1 MLLNV
6 VYRFRSFSRFLK
18 PSPKY
23 LTHFTGVMFVVQTS
37 PPCRQIIHR
46 AIFIACSPTKP
57 QGCTCTGN
65 PVTITTTSELKIYI
79 YIYTKSL
86 AAGDQLTYTIMCI
99 SAGKLYCAIMFS
111 FRVFFIFFVIPIRT
125 KPIYKPIIQ

>member
-65 PVTITTTSELKIYI
+65 PVTITTTGELKIYI
-79 YIYTKSL
+79 YIYIYIYILKVWQLVISL
-86 AAGDQLTYTIMCI
+86 PTPLCASLLVNSIVPSCFLLG
-99 SAGKLYCAIMFS
+99 SSLYS
-111 FRVFFIFFVIPIRT
+111 L
-125 KPIYKPIIQ
+125 